1 MGSRYQDSQLYSLLD
16 ALTKNTQTLLKAHA
30 HLRKTDD
37 YKTIE
42 KLNKSLVALHK
53 TYFPKFPRNVS
64 LFSKGKIYEH
74 TTILRNEFPPNIGS
88 NLMLQ
93 FVLLF
98 QNFLTQLP
106 ENLTLVLP
114 FIEDTNLNTD
124 TVFPKV
130 IKLKNVEGERFV
142 YDFNGKRRDFKS
154 EYEKELPQQQD
165 SYQDQLIDYY
175 LKKAAAETSSEL
187 GIAQCIQSLQS
198 LQQREDNL
206 QNISFMTLLDDEE
219 DPVIKEN
226 ATNLISQLPW
236 ITQSI
241 SDKKP
246 SLTEQLS
253 LRLKSRLGNKRFE
266 LLSTLCSLL
275 SKLTVIES
283 ENVDAKELEHRKSQL
298 AQLEEFLTNY
308 VCPDA
313 ESDIKSSVI
322 ETLKIL
328 KTQLNSITPQKTVK
342 NLVPEIKDFNED
354 SLSADYIVNP
364 KDEVILAKLKGELEV
379 HSPDSVQSILEYL
392 QVLLGKINLEIELKA
407 TPLTK
412 KGILAAADE
421 IQKHIEELIPADL
434 EGFLNL
440 LRTIH
445 EEKNYD
451 YNYISKKCLEIKIK
465 PNQYGLE
472 KIPKKTAEA
481 QRFIETRIQE
491 ISEHQENPLINR
503 GRDLISQLAQLRL
516 AADYIDESFVY
527 SQLIA
532 VNELII
538 HGDLTDI
545 QFDFYV
551 NQLQTLQVNMK
562 QLIDRHFNTTHDQ
575 KYPLYKLFNFSA
587 YHHIIDNL
595 KQKLVSMTKPIIA
608 TAENIDSLQHDL
620 QNIEKIIN
628 LLKNKYILRFVDS
641 SMSTTNLSESY
652 DSVSSK
658 IAELKTSLD
667 LRITVVNEVQHLLQQ
682 FEIPGIQSLLDNYRK
697 NGVVTDLIKKL
708 NSLPYTNANSYSI
721 INKAKV
727 KLLEYERTAP
737 HNLRESV
744 NTEGQTDYSKAIAD
758 LKNAIKTIKNERW
771 EKAHQLS
778 TQLRDDLEFFGT
790 HYGTKPTAA
799 EFSNFKELF
808 LARIHSHEV
817 TIRNHRAIWKPILAN
832 ILIGLFSFGFAL
844 GIRLAHTYRKNG
856 TPTLFFN
863 KTQKENDV
871 EAIEEV
877 FSQQAPAA

>member
-16 ALTKNTQTLLKAHA
+16 ALTKNTQTLLKTHA

-53 TYFPKFPRNVS
+53 TYFPKFPSDVWPWVKNEIKDH
-64 LFSKGKIYEH
+64 LK
-74 TTILRNEFPPNIGS
+74 ILRNEFPPIIGS

-106 ENLTLVLP
+106 ENLTQVLP

-124 TVFPKV
+124 IAFPKV
-130 IKLKNVEGERFV
+130 IKLQNVKGERFV
-142 YDFNGKRRDFKS
+142 YDFNGKRIDFKS
-154 EYEKELPQQQD
+154 EYENGLIQQQD
-165 SYQDQLIDYY
+165 LFQNRLINYY
-175 LKKAAAETSSEL
+175 LKKDAAETYSEL

-253 LRLKSRLGNKRFE
+253 LRLKSQLGNEQFQ

-283 ENVDAKELEHRKSQL
+283 ENIDAKELEHRKSQIT
-298 AQLEEFLTNY
+298 QVEEFLTNY
-308 VCPDA
+308 ACPDA
-313 ESDIKSSVI
+313 LNDIKSSVI

-328 KTQLNSITPQKTVK
+328 KTQLNSITLQKTFK
-342 NLVPEIKDFNED
+342 NLVPEIENFNED

-379 HSPDSVQSILEYL
+379 HSPHNVKLILEHL
-392 QVLLGKINLEIELKA
+392 PELMAKFNLKINLYA

-412 KGILAAADE
+412 KGVLATADE
-421 IQKHIEELIPADL
+421 IQKQIRKQIPGDL
-434 EGFLNL
+434 EEFLNL
-440 LRTIH
+440 LLSIRL
-445 EEKNYD
+445 EKNYD
-451 YNYISKKCLEIKIK
+451 YDYISKKCSEIKVD
-465 PNQYGLE
+465 PHQYGLDQ
-472 KIPKKTAEA
+472 IPKRSAQAE
-481 QRFIETRIQE
+481 RFIDKKIQE
-491 ISEHQENPLINR
+491 ISEHQKNPLINS
-503 GRDLISQLAQLRL
+503 GRILISLVAQLRL

-527 SQLIA
+527 SELIA
-532 VNELII
+532 ANELII
-538 HGDLTDI
+538 HGDLSDI

-628 LLKNKYILRFVDS
+628 LLKNKYILRFVDN
-641 SMSTTNLSESY
+641 SMSTNNLSESY
-652 DSVSSK
+652 DSVSFK

-667 LRITVVNEVQHLLQQ
+667 LRITVVNEVQRLLQQ
-682 FEIPGIQSLLDNYRK
+682 FEIPGIQSLLDNYRT

-708 NSLPYTNANSYSI
+708 NSLPYTDANSYSI

-778 TQLRDDLEFFGT
+778 TQLRDDLEFFST